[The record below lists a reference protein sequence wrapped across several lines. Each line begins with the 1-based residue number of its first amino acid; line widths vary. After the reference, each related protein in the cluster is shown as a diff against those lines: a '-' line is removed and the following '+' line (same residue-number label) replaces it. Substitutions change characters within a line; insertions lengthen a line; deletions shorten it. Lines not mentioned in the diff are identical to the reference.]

1 MKRANRSFTSES
13 VTEGHPDKIADQVSD
28 AVLDSI
34 LRLDPRARVAC
45 ESLVTTGL
53 VLVSG
58 EISTDCYVDIPG
70 VVRTTV
76 KNIGYTRAKYGFD
89 GETCAVL
96 SAIDEQSPDIA
107 QGVACAEVQE
117 GDDDYLDSIGAG
129 DQGIVFGYAVRETP
143 ELMPFSTSLAH
154 RLARRLAYC
163 RRNGVISYL
172 RPDGKTQCT
181 VEHDEN
187 SLPVRVSKVVVSAQH
202 RPDVVLESIREDIL
216 ERVVRPVIPEGFTDD
231 DTEYF
236 VNPTGR
242 FAMGGPQADTGLT
255 GRKIIVDAY
264 GGRSHHGGGCFSGK
278 DPTKVDRSGSY
289 MARYAAKNVVA
300 AGLADECEL
309 EVAYAIGVPSPLSL
323 QVQTYGTGRIPDER
337 IEQLVREFFDFRPA
351 AIIQTLRLRRPIF
364 EPTAAYGHFGRTDID
379 APWEDTDRVDELR
392 DAAGLCASV
401 PESTF
406 EWSTEASVNPWAD
419 RSGKG

>member
-28 AVLDSI
+28 AILDAM

-45 ESLVTTGL
+45 ETLVTTGL
-53 VLVSG
+53 VLVTG

-89 GETCAVL
+89 CETCAVL

-107 QGVACAEVQE
+107 QGVVGGVLDE

-129 DQGIVFGYAVRETP
+129 DQGIMFGYAVRETP
-143 ELMPFSTSLAH
+143 ELMPFSIALAH

-163 RRNGVISYL
+163 RRNGVIPYL

-181 VEHDEN
+181 VEHDDDGV
-187 SLPVRVSKVVVSAQH
+187 PRRVSKVVVSAQH
-202 RPDVVLESIREDIL
+202 RPDVAVERIREDIL
-216 ERVVRPVIPEGFTDD
+216 ERVVRPVIPRRFIDD
-231 DTEYF
+231 DIEYF

-242 FAMGGPQADTGLT
+242 FAVGGPQADAGLT

-309 EVAYAIGVPSPLSL
+309 EVAYAIGVSSPLSL
-323 QVQTYGTGRIPDER
+323 QVETYGTGRICDER
-337 IEQLVREFFDFRPA
+337 LEEIVREIFDFRPA
-351 AIIQTLRLRRPIF
+351 AIIGNLRLRRPIF

-379 APWEDTDRVDELR
+379 APWEDTDRVEELR
-392 DAAGLCASV
+392 AAAGLSVSV

-406 EWSTEASVNPWAD
+406 EWSSEASVNPWTD